1 MGAEAAMLI
10 LPSKKGKPASLTR
23 QKKQNL
29 HSKVIGSL
37 SSQNGDFLLI
47 SPGI

>member
-23 QKKQNL
+23 QKKTE
-29 HSKVIGSL
+29 
-37 SSQNGDFLLI
+37 SS
-47 SPGI
+47 